1 MNYNPSMHEEAGK
14 GVFARLRERRLVR
27 WGVAYIA
34 GAWVALQAAEL
45 LGGIFSWP
53 TAWLRALTVL
63 LVFGFFAAI
72 TLAWFHGKK
81 GRQSVSFPE
90 ILILAIVAVAAIVTV
105 RTVDFDAA
113 TDEVTKNLFAGK
125 TTKRAT
131 ANPFYEAG
139 PSWAPDA
146 RSLVFSSERSGNG
159 DLWIMQRDGGVS
171 QLTSHAA
178 EDSQPAWSPDG
189 RTILFVSSRNRADRL
204 DRSDY
209 YGYSI
214 NGDIWSVAAFGGEP
228 RRLVEDAYNPNWA
241 PRGDRFAFDAPRN
254 GAHRIW
260 TADADGGNPRR
271 ISDDESDLAVHIHPA
286 WSPDG
291 AWIAYERQLGSQSD
305 AASIVVTAVDGSATF
320 VVAADEHRN
329 MTPAWV
335 GSNTLVFAS
344 DRGGAINLWQA
355 NVDLDNAGTAGEP
368 AQVTL
373 GAGEDYFPAVA
384 SDGTLAYVSMR
395 RLENLWKVD
404 VDPKSFDFS
413 DEPQRVLYASWNDI
427 APRLSPD
434 GTTLGF
440 SSDRDGKYDLWMLDE
455 GASEPRQVTDWE
467 GADLQL
473 VWTPDGSRIAF
484 YSNQRGVNDIWIKP
498 VGPGPAVVVT
508 PEDSNELNP
517 YWSPDG
523 KRIGFTSDRSGSNE
537 VWVMD
542 VDGSNATQLTDIGV
556 LGHTALWSP
565 NGEWLLFTST
575 ATGNRDVWAVRA
587 DGSDLRQLTSTP
599 TQDAHGLWSA
609 DGKHVVYLSDHQVV
623 HVRPFDQDIHE
634 KVFDLA
640 ETIDHTHLSKDG
652 RTFFF
657 TREKI
662 EGDIFL
668 ME

>member
-27 WGVAYIA
+27 WGIAYIA

-81 GRQSVSFPE
+81 GRQSVSFLE
-90 ILILAIVAVAAIVTV
+90 VLILAVVAIAAIVTV
-105 RTVDFDAA
+105 RTADFEAA
-113 TDEVTKNLFAGK
+113 TEAETANFFAGK

-131 ANPFYEAG
+131 ANPYYEAG

-159 DLWIMQRDGGVS
+159 DLWIMQRDGGVT
-171 QLTSHAA
+171 QLTSHPA

-189 RTILFVSSRNRADRL
+189 RTILFVSSRDRADRL

-214 NGDIWSVAAFGGEP
+214 NGDVWSVAAVGGEP
-228 RRLVEDAYNPNWA
+228 RRLIGDAYNPNWA

-260 TADADGGNPRR
+260 TADAEGGTGRVVS
-271 ISDDESDLAVHIHPA
+271 SDASDLAVHIHPA

-305 AASIVVTAVDGSATF
+305 AASIVVTAVDGSASF

-329 MTPAWV
+329 MTPAWAD
-335 GSNTLVFAS
+335 SNTLVFAS

-355 NVDLDNAGTAGEP
+355 HIDFDKAGTIGKP
-368 AQVTL
+368 TQVTL

-404 VDPKSFDFS
+404 VDPQSFEFS
-413 DEPQRVLYASWNDI
+413 DVPERVLYASWNDI
-427 APRLSPD
+427 APRRSPD
-434 GTTLGF
+434 G
-440 SSDRDGKYDLWMLDE
+440 
-455 GASEPRQVTDWE
+455 A
-467 GADLQL
+467 
-473 VWTPDGSRIAF
+473 
-484 YSNQRGVNDIWIKP
+484 
-498 VGPGPAVVVT
+498 
-508 PEDSNELNP
+508 
-517 YWSPDG
+517 
-523 KRIGFTSDRSGSNE
+523 
-537 VWVMD
+537 
-542 VDGSNATQLTDIGV
+542 
-556 LGHTALWSP
+556 
-565 NGEWLLFTST
+565 WLLFTST

-609 DGKHVVYLSDHQVV
+609 DGKHVIYLSDHQIVR
-623 HVRPFDQDIHE
+623 VRPFDEDIHE
-634 KVFDLA
+634 KVFDLG
-640 ETIDHTHLSKDG
+640 ETIDHTHLSTDG

-662 EGDIFL
+662 EGDIWL